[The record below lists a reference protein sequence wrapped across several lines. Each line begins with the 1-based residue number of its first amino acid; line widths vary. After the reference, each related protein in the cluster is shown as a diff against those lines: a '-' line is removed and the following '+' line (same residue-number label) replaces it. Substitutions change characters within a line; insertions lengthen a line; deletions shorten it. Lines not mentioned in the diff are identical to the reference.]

1 MSVPIYLMFAEV
13 SVIPLIACYHEQYL
27 CDAEVI
33 GIHEEAG
40 IPTATVRVYG
50 TDTFLV
56 QKPYLDAR
64 NGQVRDGD
72 RVSVIRVGETYY
84 AYRSLK

>member
-1 MSVPIYLMFAEV
+1 MMM
-13 SVIPLIACYHEQYL
+13 IPLAMMFEIYEQYL
-27 CDAEVI
+27 CEAEII
-33 GIHEEAG
+33 GLHEEAG
-40 IPTATVRVYG
+40 VPTCTVRVYG

-56 QKPYLDAR
+56 EKPYLDGR
-64 NGQVRDGD
+64 NGQVREGD